1 MDANELIDLLREVV
15 GCFVLTEEHWY
26 LHKSNTG
33 KWVEVN
39 EDLQDLLTQAQ
50 ETLDAGDE

>member
-1 MDANELIDLLREVV
+1 MDVDMVELLRELV

-33 KWVEVN
+33 KWIEVN
-39 EDLQDLLTQAQ
+39 EDLQDLLAQAQ
-50 ETLDAGDE
+50 ETLDAVDE